1 MKKLIVAALIL
12 LVPFVVLAGGPS
24 TTRSGTEI
32 KELTE
37 TGKIKICRTGH
48 GVTDMYMHK
57 KIPLPAG
64 LKFADVGTVKG
75 PNNGDNDRPVQI
87 TSTEDAAIKASDKCT
102 TVNAR
107 AVEMPANYKIIKS
120 DGRLFRPCFTDPSAE
135 LMITIV
141 SDFK

>member
-1 MKKLIVAALIL
+1 MEKLIIATLIL
-12 LVPFVVLAGGPS
+12 LVPSVALAGGPS
-24 TTRSGTEI
+24 TTISGAEV

-37 TGKIKICRTGH
+37 AGKIKICRTGY

-57 KIPLPAG
+57 KIPLPSG

-87 TSTEDAAIKASDKCT
+87 ASMEDSSIKASDKCT
-102 TVNAR
+102 TVKAR
-107 AVEMPANYKIIKS
+107 AVEMPTNYKIIKS

-135 LMITIV
+135 LIITIV
-141 SDFK
+141 TDFK

>member
-1 MKKLIVAALIL
+1 MKKLIAALLIVS
-12 LVPFVVLAGGPS
+12 VPMLAAAGGPAAI
-24 TTRSGTEI
+24 RSDTEA

-48 GVTDMYMHK
+48 GVTDMYAHK

-87 TSTEDAAIKASDKCT
+87 ASMEDSSIKASDKCT
-102 TVNAR
+102 TVKAR

-141 SDFK
+141 TDFK